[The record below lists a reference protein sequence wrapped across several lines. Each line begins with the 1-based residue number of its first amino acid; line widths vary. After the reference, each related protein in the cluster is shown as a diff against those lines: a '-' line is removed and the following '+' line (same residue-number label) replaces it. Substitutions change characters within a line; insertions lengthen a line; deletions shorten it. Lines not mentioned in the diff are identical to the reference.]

1 MFASIEIFTSSF
13 ILLVLLFKLHI
24 IRSLGLYANSQL
36 LISGNHVPKN
46 HAWNYKIFTT
56 KNDVLVLKGKYGEV
70 LNTSKIELFMVKNK
84 DFQYLAIVLK
94 NFILD
99 VAGLLDLPLITSSN
113 RSLQL
118 LLLLLLL
125 LMVFQCAI

>member
-1 MFASIEIFTSSF
+1 M
-13 ILLVLLFKLHI
+13 
-24 IRSLGLYANSQL
+24 
-36 LISGNHVPKN
+36 
-46 HAWNYKIFTT
+46 
-56 KNDVLVLKGKYGEV
+56 
-70 LNTSKIELFMVKNK
+70 NTSKIELFMVK

-125 LMVFQCAI
+125 MVFQCAI

>member
-1 MFASIEIFTSSF
+1 M
-13 ILLVLLFKLHI
+13 
-24 IRSLGLYANSQL
+24 
-36 LISGNHVPKN
+36 
-46 HAWNYKIFTT
+46 
-56 KNDVLVLKGKYGEV
+56 
-70 LNTSKIELFMVKNK
+70 NTSKIELFMVK

>member
-1 MFASIEIFTSSF
+1 M
-13 ILLVLLFKLHI
+13 
-24 IRSLGLYANSQL
+24 
-36 LISGNHVPKN
+36 
-46 HAWNYKIFTT
+46 
-56 KNDVLVLKGKYGEV
+56 
-70 LNTSKIELFMVKNK
+70 NTSKIELFMVKDK

-118 LLLLLLL
+118 LLLLLS

>member
-1 MFASIEIFTSSF
+1 M
-13 ILLVLLFKLHI
+13 
-24 IRSLGLYANSQL
+24 
-36 LISGNHVPKN
+36 
-46 HAWNYKIFTT
+46 
-56 KNDVLVLKGKYGEV
+56 
-70 LNTSKIELFMVKNK
+70 NTSKIELFMVKNK

-125 LMVFQCAI
+125 LLMVFQCAI

>member
-1 MFASIEIFTSSF
+1 
-13 ILLVLLFKLHI
+13 
-24 IRSLGLYANSQL
+24 
-36 LISGNHVPKN
+36 
-46 HAWNYKIFTT
+46 
-56 KNDVLVLKGKYGEV
+56 
-70 LNTSKIELFMVKNK
+70 MVKDK

-118 LLLLLLL
+118 LLLLLS

>member
-1 MFASIEIFTSSF
+1 
-13 ILLVLLFKLHI
+13 
-24 IRSLGLYANSQL
+24 
-36 LISGNHVPKN
+36 
-46 HAWNYKIFTT
+46 
-56 KNDVLVLKGKYGEV
+56 
-70 LNTSKIELFMVKNK
+70 MVK

-125 LMVFQCAI
+125 LLLSLMVFQCAI